1 MKLLKKLFPTIFD
14 AKNTNKVQKKKIQ
27 NTTKDRMTHFK
38 MLQR

>member
-1 MKLLKKLFPTIFD
+1 MKLLKKLFATIFD
-14 AKNTNKVQKKKIQ
+14 AKNTNKVQKKIQ